1 MTEIICRRVDLI
13 HVNHVDWIYDN
24 TISLKEGKNFIYL
37 SLTEPATYQS
47 SRSNP
52 DAGPVLTETVT
63 AKVKMSFELNS
74 ILKISLKN
82 YILRLYT
89 NDRIFLTGSLDYPT
103 ELTFSSDKIFVNL
116 TFKAI
121 SPLL

>member
-1 MTEIICRRVDLI
+1 MTEIICSRVDLI

-47 SRSNP
+47 SRGNP

-89 NDRIFLTGSLDYPT
+89 NDRIFLTGSLDYPG

>member
-1 MTEIICRRVDLI
+1 MTEIICSRVDLI

-24 TISLKEGKNFIYL
+24 TISLKQGKNFIYL
-37 SLTEPATYQS
+37 LLTEPATYQS

-52 DAGPVLTETVT
+52 DAGPVLTETVA

>member
-1 MTEIICRRVDLI
+1 MTEIICSRVDLI

-37 SLTEPATYQS
+37 SPATYQS

>member
-1 MTEIICRRVDLI
+1 MTEIICSRVDLI

-63 AKVKMSFELNS
+63 AQVKMSFELNS

-89 NDRIFLTGSLDYPT
+89 NDRIFLTGSLDYPA
-103 ELTFSSDKIFVNL
+103 ELTFSFDKIFVNL

-121 SPLL
+121 FPLL

>member
-1 MTEIICRRVDLI
+1 MTEIICSRVDLI

-63 AKVKMSFELNS
+63 AQVKMSFELNS

-89 NDRIFLTGSLDYPT
+89 NDRIFLTGSLDYPA

-121 SPLL
+121 FPLL